1 MYDNSMI
8 KNILLIILVYIFI
21 HNNSFSN
28 VNRDRII
35 NYLEDFNSLKAEFI
49 QINNDGDIVSGDF
62 YIERPGKFRI
72 EYNQIPL
79 LILSDSKRL
88 AVINKNLKSI
98 SFHSFNQIPVGILLF
113 KKLSLNNIEI
123 YDFLEDDNVVSVNIK
138 NTKFENHGFVEIMFE
153 TKPFIMKKW
162 TLFKNDRTKTEVF
175 FNNLY
180 FDNKLSP
187 TLFDISREDPR
198 EIPFQVN

>member
-1 MYDNSMI
+1 MI

-88 AVINKNLKSI
+88 AVIK
-98 SFHSFNQIPVGILLF
+98 ILR
-113 KKLSLNNIEI
+113 
-123 YDFLEDDNVVSVNIK
+123 V
-138 NTKFENHGFVEIMFE
+138 
-153 TKPFIMKKW
+153 
-162 TLFKNDRTKTEVF
+162 
-175 FNNLY
+175 
-180 FDNKLSP
+180 
-187 TLFDISREDPR
+187 
-198 EIPFQVN
+198 